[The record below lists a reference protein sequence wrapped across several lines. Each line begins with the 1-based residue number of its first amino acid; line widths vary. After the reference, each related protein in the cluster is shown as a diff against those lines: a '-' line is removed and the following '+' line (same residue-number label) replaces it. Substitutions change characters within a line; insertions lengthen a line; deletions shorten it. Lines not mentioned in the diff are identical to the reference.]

1 MENLKFSVRS
11 ARHAWRIGMPITAD
25 VYMRH
30 ALGHANALKDARLR
44 AGVMRIRNKMRP
56 TVNRAYSAIINE
68 ISN

>member
-1 MENLKFSVRS
+1 MEKLHNCVSS
-11 ARHAWRIGMPITAD
+11 ARHAWRVGLPITAD

-56 TVNRAYSAIINE
+56 AVNRAYSAIINE

>member
-1 MENLKFSVRS
+1 MDKLRNCVLS
-11 ARHAWRIGMPITAD
+11 AHHAWRNGMPITAD

-44 AGVMRIRNKMRP
+44 AGVMRVRNKMRRA
-56 TVNRAYSAIINE
+56 VSRAYSNLANE